1 MRFVDDDQIPF
12 RGEDRIILIELP
24 PDLFGATH
32 ILHGGKVDRV
42 FSLGGML
49 LYRREAISL
58 GARAVMPRS
67 VPIEDLL
74 EVIEP
79 ALIDHRAMRDND
91 GAKRLHLLSYMERTD
106 GLPEAH
112 LRIPELFIPL
122 AELLDRAVNGL
133 TLLRA
138 KDERRMLHRYLATA
152 EALSPLLNRSN
163 SILDRLQIAD
173 IPLGS
178 SSESFALDPRA
189 LQDAMYL
196 LVIEATYAPA
206 LDVKCQLGVEELIAD
221 PRGLGVLIDT
231 STGSPIE
238 SIAIGLGLGRADIIG

>member
-1 MRFVDDDQIPF
+1 MP
-12 RGEDRIILIELP
+12 
-24 PDLFGATH
+24 
-32 ILHGGKVDRV
+32 
-42 FSLGGML
+42 L
-49 LYRREAISL
+49 LS
-58 GARAVMPRS
+58 RAVMPRS
-67 VPIEDLL
+67 ISIEDLL

-79 ALIDHRAMRDND
+79 TLIDHRAMRDDD

-106 GLPEAH
+106 RLPEAH
-112 LRIPELFIPL
+112 LRIPELLIPL

-133 TLLRA
+133 TLLRT

-152 EALSPLLNRSN
+152 EALSPFLNRSN
-163 SILDRLQIAD
+163 SILDRLEITD

-178 SSESFALDPRA
+178 SSEIFALDPRA
-189 LQDAMYL
+189 LQDAMHL

-206 LDVKCQLGVEELIAD
+206 FDVKCQLGVEELIAD

-238 SIAIGLGLGRADIIG
+238 SIAIGLGRGQSDIIG